1 MSRQGTRTSPAG
13 ATAGAVGDVETAA
26 AAGGAD
32 GQAAGGGAE
41 DTASQL
47 AAQLAEILRGNPGA
61 LRDILAQA
69 GQTTGQAAGGAAG
82 QVQEKATSRLDQQK
96 QNLVEG
102 LGSVAEGVR
111 QMGENLGQ
119 TEQGGVV
126 ALTARYGDSLAGHLE
141 RFSGY
146 LSEREVGDLVY
157 EAEDYARR
165 HSAYFVGGAFLL
177 GLLGARFLKSSTP
190 RRERHAELP
199 KGSAGSRTHRV
210 YSRSEGS
217 VEGLATTSDGEGQV
231 LAGPEGTLP

>member
-1 MSRQGTRTSPAG
+1 
-13 ATAGAVGDVETAA
+13 
-26 AAGGAD
+26 
-32 GQAAGGGAE
+32 
-41 DTASQL
+41 
-47 AAQLAEILRGNPGA
+47 
-61 LRDILAQA
+61 
-69 GQTTGQAAGGAAG
+69 
-82 QVQEKATSRLDQQK
+82 
-96 QNLVEG
+96 
-102 LGSVAEGVR
+102 
-111 QMGENLGQ
+111 
-119 TEQGGVV
+119 
-126 ALTARYGDSLAGHLE
+126 LE